1 MYNRKQIHNSGEKTM
16 RKYWIW
22 IVLILFTCILI
33 VFGYERAGLI
43 QFGTPSYEPLMNN
56 PKPVENKDNQAFAV
70 SANHPLAVEAGMDVL
85 NKGGNAA
92 DAAVA
97 VSYVLAV
104 VEPFGSGLGGGGA
117 AIVLQDGKA
126 MSYDYKEIAP
136 YSGETPEIQAGIPG
150 FVKGIENLHEDYG
163 SLEMDELM
171 EPAIKLAK
179 EGFEADQYLV
189 DRLQAASYRISKSSA
204 SPFFNGDTVIEV
216 GETIKQP
223 ELAETL
229 ERVKENG
236 AKGFYEGE
244 MATELA
250 QALGVKKSDFRKYEV
265 EKEPPVESTV
275 FGYRVLSSPPPLGG
289 TTLEQILKLAET
301 FDFKNI
307 EPDQA
312 DFPHALGEFIKVAY
326 EKRLDTVADPR
337 YFSKDMDKLVTDSY
351 IESLKEDL
359 DLSDLPSDVLLEDST
374 ADKKGYD
381 NTTHFVIADR
391 EGTMISATH
400 SLGNFFG
407 SGTMI
412 NGMFINNSLSHFS
425 TNENSLNKKE
435 PGKRPRSHSAPMI
448 LVNDEKLIGIGS
460 PGGKRIPMILSQV
473 LLRHIVYGEEL
484 QEAIDAPR
492 FIIEGNKIYVEET
505 MSDDSIGE
513 LSQRGYDVYLKEN
526 PFFYGGVQAL
536 VIDEENNQIYGGADR
551 RRIGTWDA
559 SKIDE

>member
-1 MYNRKQIHNSGEKTM
+1 MYNRKQIHNSGEQTM
-16 RKYWIW
+16 RKYWRW
-22 IVLILFTCILI
+22 IILILFTCILI
-33 VFGYERAGLI
+33 VWGYERAGLI
-43 QFGTPSYEPLMNN
+43 QLGVPSYKPLMNN
-56 PKPVENKDNQAFAV
+56 PKPVENKNNQAFAV

-85 NKGGNAA
+85 KKGGNAA

-150 FVKGIENLHEDYG
+150 FVKGIEKLHEDYG
-163 SLEMDELM
+163 SLEMSELM

-204 SPFFNGDTVIEV
+204 SPFFNEDTVIKV

-236 AKGFYEGE
+236 AKDFYEGE
-244 MATELA
+244 MATELS
-250 QALGVKKSDFRKYEV
+250 QALGVEKSDFQRYEV

-275 FGYRVLSSPPPLGG
+275 FGYRIFSAPPPLGG
-289 TTLEQILKLAET
+289 TTLEQILKLAEM
-301 FDFKNI
+301 FDLKNI

-312 DFPHALGEFIKVAY
+312 DFPHSLGEFIKVAY

-435 PGKRPRSHSAPMI
+435 PGKRPRSHSSPMI
-448 LVNDEKLIGIGS
+448 LASDEKLIGIGS

-505 MSDDSIGE
+505 MSDDIIGE
-513 LSQRGYDVYLKEN
+513 LSQRGYDVYIKEN

-536 VIDEENNQIYGGADR
+536 VVDEENNQVYGGADR

-559 SKIDE
+559 KNEH